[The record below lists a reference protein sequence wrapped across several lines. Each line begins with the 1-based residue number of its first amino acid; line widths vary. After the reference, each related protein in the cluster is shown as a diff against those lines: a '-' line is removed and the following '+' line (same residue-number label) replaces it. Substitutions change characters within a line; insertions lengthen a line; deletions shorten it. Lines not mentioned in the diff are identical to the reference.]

1 MLKFLKRL
9 PGRFLRITAVVG
21 VIGMILA
28 AVSTRISPVDVSFL
42 AFFGLSY
49 LAWLIIALIGLLYSI
64 FRKRWFFVIL
74 VVITFIGTWDLVSRT
89 FQRRIASED
98 IVAPKEGNTL
108 NVMSYNVRLFDLYN
122 WTEGSKNT

>member
-42 AFFGLSY
+42 AFFGFVLPRLAHHSTHWVALFHLSQALVLCHSCCDY
-49 LAWLIIALIGLLYSI
+49 LHWNLG
-64 FRKRWFFVIL
+64 FGV
-74 VVITFIGTWDLVSRT
+74 
-89 FQRRIASED
+89 
-98 IVAPKEGNTL
+98 
-108 NVMSYNVRLFDLYN
+108 
-122 WTEGSKNT
+122 